1 LSSDRRERAVKRY
14 SRTKDLP
21 LDLKRLQDISLKWKL
36 IIPFLFLAAVGA
48 GSLFFVS
55 YQFQSSLIEVNE
67 EQRLRNLYQVF
78 LNDVIL
84 KKNMA
89 LSLATLTAHN
99 PEVAAALA
107 RRDREKLMALLAPGY
122 PKLEKEFGVRQFHFH
137 LPPATSFLRL
147 HAPGK
152 FGDNMESFRETIN
165 QARKTGRGVGGIERG
180 VLGLSIRSV
189 APVFYQNRL
198 VGTVEFGL
206 SMGKPLL
213 QEFKKMYGAEVV
225 LYLQGEPN
233 RETLQ
238 VFAATQHQPLPSG
251 LLFKRLLR
259 SQELLVQPE
268 LLGQKKMVVV
278 YGPMK
283 DFSGKIIGL
292 IKISIDRRP
301 TLALLHRYAL
311 LAALLGLIGLGISI
325 AFVWAVSIIFTRRI
339 KDVVNGADEIAAGRR
354 DTWLPV
360 KSGDELGVMSQA
372 INRMLSSLEDS
383 QIRLRSYAQQL
394 EWMVQQR
401 TQTLEESEQTYRT
414 LVENVP
420 LIVYMILA
428 DGQSLYLNKASE
440 QMLGLSPAQLNGPQ
454 ESFAD
459 ALHPDDR
466 TRVLSLRRESLS
478 WHQELNAEYRLFHRN
493 GTLVYCYDHA
503 VPVFDEK
510 GEFIRLDG
518 IIINVTAQKEL
529 QEKNLQAQELET
541 LGMISSRLAHELR
554 NPLTSIGGLARRII
568 KSFGENDNRAEKGQ
582 LILDQ
587 VQKLE
592 KILNMMLA
600 YIEPRKISLK
610 PGDLNQVILRA
621 LRELEEKYKTP
632 GFSVTTTLAEN
643 LETIPLDEEVLE
655 KVFVSLLE
663 NARFRMGQNGV
674 LELSTRQN
682 RGMVVL
688 TLTFQVPRIT
698 DDDLEHYF
706 FPFTI
711 DYSSVKTAP
720 LSELADVSLPKI
732 MIHKHGGKISVA
744 KDEARRITITISLP
758 TG

>member
-1 LSSDRRERAVKRY
+1 
-14 SRTKDLP
+14 
-21 LDLKRLQDISLKWKL
+21 
-36 IIPFLFLAAVGA
+36 
-48 GSLFFVS
+48 
-55 YQFQSSLIEVNE
+55 
-67 EQRLRNLYQVF
+67 
-78 LNDVIL
+78 
-84 KKNMA
+84 
-89 LSLATLTAHN
+89 
-99 PEVAAALA
+99 
-107 RRDREKLMALLAPGY
+107 
-122 PKLEKEFGVRQFHFH
+122 
-137 LPPATSFLRL
+137 
-147 HAPGK
+147 
-152 FGDNMESFRETIN
+152 
-165 QARKTGRGVGGIERG
+165 
-180 VLGLSIRSV
+180 
-189 APVFYQNRL
+189 
-198 VGTVEFGL
+198 
-206 SMGKPLL
+206 
-213 QEFKKMYGAEVV
+213 
-225 LYLQGEPN
+225 
-233 RETLQ
+233 
-238 VFAATQHQPLPSG
+238 
-251 LLFKRLLR
+251 
-259 SQELLVQPE
+259 
-268 LLGQKKMVVV
+268 
-278 YGPMK
+278 
-283 DFSGKIIGL
+283 
-292 IKISIDRRP
+292 
-301 TLALLHRYAL
+301 
-311 LAALLGLIGLGISI
+311 
-325 AFVWAVSIIFTRRI
+325 
-339 KDVVNGADEIAAGRR
+339 
-354 DTWLPV
+354 
-360 KSGDELGVMSQA
+360 
-372 INRMLSSLEDS
+372 
-383 QIRLRSYAQQL
+383 
-394 EWMVQQR
+394 
-401 TQTLEESEQTYRT
+401 
-414 LVENVP
+414 
-420 LIVYMILA
+420 MILA